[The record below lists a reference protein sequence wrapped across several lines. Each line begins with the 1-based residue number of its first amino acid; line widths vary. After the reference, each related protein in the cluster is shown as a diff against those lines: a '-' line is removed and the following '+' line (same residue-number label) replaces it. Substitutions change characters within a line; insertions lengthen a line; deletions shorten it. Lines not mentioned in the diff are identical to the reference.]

1 MTNVTHLCYI
11 FINKYK
17 NLSNIELAI
26 DPRYKFEFDPDKK
39 VLNIECQNILPKD
52 FWGQGIYSLTGI
64 FGNNGAGKS
73 NSIRFILE
81 AIVEQSVDGIIVCK
95 IDDYLYVYSNNKIT
109 VKLSIKTKVQLD
121 DIKDIEDI
129 NTFYYSGYFVP
140 DFNYN
145 NILSNQQGDYYNA
158 SIGYRFFNDI
168 EKFANTTANLTN
180 PISTYLASYNSQNN
194 YRICNLLIND
204 ELRKKIKKFN
214 FPSYLLIKPNSSG
227 QTHLKIEIQK
237 NKQLREQFGFKQ
249 DELFQQD
256 KAIEQYIIEP
266 IFISQNKRNE
276 ILAQFI
282 HHCLLNK
289 IAEMQLYKDA
299 PDIFDGWYSNFNID
313 KEIYPITINI
323 EKNVL
328 QLFHSFVKNN
338 SDKYNNYGL
347 DSIDKVLT
355 SLDKCIHIN
364 DYGDFY
370 LDFNKDKEKILD
382 LIETAQ
388 NNNKY
393 LATRF
398 FDLYY
403 SHEKNGNTTL
413 SSGEQAML
421 NLFSLIYDAVVTRAQ
436 NSYSAPS
443 LLILDEAELGF
454 HPEWQRNF
462 ISMLVKFVNSLQV
475 VAGHDFQI
483 ILTSHSPILLSDI
496 PTCCCNYL
504 ENKNSKTINVKND
517 QPETFSNNVFE
528 LYRNSFFL
536 QDGLIG
542 CFAAEKLEMLEEDI
556 KKGKDGVVQMINL
569 IGDRRLK
576 MYFEDLFL
584 KYSKKLTT
592 QEKELLIEE
601 YQERINQLRKQN
613 NE

>member
-39 VLNIECQNILPKD
+39 VLNIECQNILPED

-73 NSIRFILE
+73 TSIRFILE
-81 AIVEQSVDGIIVCK
+81 AIVEGSGELSVNGIIVCE
-95 IDDYLYVYSNNKIT
+95 INNCLHIYSQDEDIKVNST
-109 VKLSIKTKVQLD
+109 VKLNIKTKVQLD
-121 DIKDIEDI
+121 DIKI
-129 NTFYYSGYFVP
+129 TSFYYSGYFVP
-140 DFNYN
+140 YFNYDN
-145 NILSNQQGDYYNA
+145 MLSNQLGTYYNA
-158 SIGYRFFNDI
+158 SISCRFFNDI
-168 EKFANTTANLTN
+168 EKFANTTDDYRTI
-180 PISTYLASYNSQNN
+180 PISTYIVSYNSQNN
-194 YRICNLLIND
+194 YRICNLLIDDKLCKNI
-204 ELRKKIKKFN
+204 EGLKFPRYVI
-214 FPSYLLIKPNSSG
+214 FGPNRGG
-227 QTHLKIEIQK
+227 QDHFKFHLKT
-237 NKQLREQFGFKQ
+237 NNQLKENIK
-249 DELFQQD
+249 
-256 KAIEQYIIEP
+256 QYIEEP
-266 IFISQNKRNE
+266 VFSFTDEKDKT
-276 ILAQFI
+276 LAQFI
-282 HHCLLNK
+282 HHCILNGM
-289 IAEMQLYKDA
+289 AESPCFTNASTLFND
-299 PDIFDGWYSNFNID
+299 WYSFLDHKKEVLPQLHEFID
-313 KEIYPITINI
+313 KRTDKGEAIGLRII
-323 EKNVL
+323 E
-328 QLFHSFVKNN
+328 Q
-338 SDKYNNYGL
+338 
-347 DSIDKVLT
+347 VLT
-355 SLDKCIHIN
+355 KLNECIRIN
-364 DYGDFY
+364 DFGGFY
-370 LDFNKDKEKILD
+370 LDFNKDKKEILD

-388 NNNKY
+388 KNNIY

-403 SHEKNGNTTL
+403 SHEINGNTTL

-421 NLFSLIYDAVVTRAQ
+421 NLFSLIYDAVVTQAQ

-462 ISMLVKFVNSLQV
+462 ISMLVDFVKSLPV

-504 ENKNSKTINVKND
+504 EYKNSKTINVKND

-542 CFAAEKLEMLEEDI
+542 CFAAEKLGMLEKNI
-556 KKGKDGVVQMINL
+556 KEGKDGVVQMINL

-576 MYFEDLFL
+576 MYFEDLFMNS
-584 KYSKKLTT
+584 SKAKKA
-592 QEKELLIEE
+592 ENELLIKE
-601 YQERINQLRKQN
+601 YQKRIKQLRKQN

>member
-1 MTNVTHLCYI
+1 M
-11 FINKYK
+11 
-17 NLSNIELAI
+17 
-26 DPRYKFEFDPDKK
+26 
-39 VLNIECQNILPKD
+39 
-52 FWGQGIYSLTGI
+52 
-64 FGNNGAGKS
+64 
-73 NSIRFILE
+73 
-81 AIVEQSVDGIIVCK
+81 
-95 IDDYLYVYSNNKIT
+95 
-109 VKLSIKTKVQLD
+109 
-121 DIKDIEDI
+121 
-129 NTFYYSGYFVP
+129 
-140 DFNYN
+140 
-145 NILSNQQGDYYNA
+145 SNQQGDYYNA

-237 NKQLREQFGFKQ
+237 SKQLREQFGFKQ

-313 KEIYPITINI
+313 KEIYPITINK

-328 QLFHSFVKNN
+328 QLFHYFVKNN

-462 ISMLVKFVNSLQV
+462 ISMLVDFVKSLPV

-504 ENKNSKTINVKND
+504 EYKNSKTINVKND

-542 CFAAEKLEMLEEDI
+542 CFAAEKLGMLEKNI
-556 KKGKDGVVQMINL
+556 KEGKDGVVQMINL

-576 MYFEDLFL
+576 MYFEDLFMNS
-584 KYSKKLTT
+584 SKAKKA
-592 QEKELLIEE
+592 ENELLIKE
-601 YQERINQLRKQN
+601 YQKRIKQLRKQN

>member
-11 FINKYK
+11 FINNYK

-39 VLNIECQNILPKD
+39 VLNIERQNILPKD
-52 FWGQGIYSLTGI
+52 FWEQGIYSLTGI

-73 NSIRFILE
+73 TSIRFILE
-81 AIVEQSVDGIIVCK
+81 AIVEGSGAQSVDGIIVCE
-95 IDDYLYVYSNNKIT
+95 IDNCLHIYRQDEDIKVTYAGDYETTKELED
-109 VKLSIKTKVQLD
+109 IKTPS
-121 DIKDIEDI
+121 
-129 NTFYYSGYFVP
+129 FYYSGYFVP
-140 DFNYN
+140 DYSY
-145 NILSNQQGDYYNA
+145 NILSNQYGDFYNA
-158 SIGYRFFNDI
+158 SIGCRFFLDI
-168 EKFANTTANLTN
+168 EKFANTTDNYLKI
-180 PISTYLASYNSQNN
+180 PISTYLVSYNSQNN
-194 YRICNLLIND
+194 YRICNFLIKD
-204 ELRKKIKKFN
+204 ELRENIEGLKFPRYVI
-214 FPSYLLIKPNSSG
+214 FGPNRGG
-227 QTHLKIEIQK
+227 QDHFKFHLKK
-237 NKQLREQFGFKQ
+237 NNQLKENIK
-249 DELFQQD
+249 
-256 KAIEQYIIEP
+256 QYIEEP
-266 IFISQNKRNE
+266 VFSFTDEKDKT
-276 ILAQFI
+276 LARFI
-282 HHCLLNK
+282 HHCILNGM
-289 IAEMQLYKDA
+289 AESPCFTNAFTLFNDWYTFLDHKKEILPQLHE
-299 PDIFDGWYSNFNID
+299 FID
-313 KEIYPITINI
+313 KRTDKGEATGLRII
-323 EKNVL
+323 E
-328 QLFHSFVKNN
+328 Q
-338 SDKYNNYGL
+338 
-347 DSIDKVLT
+347 VLT
-355 SLDKCIHIN
+355 KLNECIRIN
-364 DYGDFY
+364 DFGGFY
-370 LDFNKDKEKILD
+370 LYFNKDKEKILD

-388 NNNKY
+388 KNNIY
-393 LATRF
+393 LTTRF

-421 NLFSLIYDAVVTRAQ
+421 NLFSLIYDAVVTRPQ
-436 NSYSAPS
+436 KSSNHSAPS

-462 ISMLVKFVNSLQV
+462 ISMLVKFVNSLPV

-504 ENKNSKTINVKND
+504 EYKNSKTINVKND

-542 CFAAEKLEMLEEDI
+542 CFAAEKLGMLEENI
-556 KKGKDGVVQMINL
+556 KEGKDGVVQMINL

-601 YQERINQLRKQN
+601 YQKRINQLRKQN